1 MNIGA
6 SINRLRKER
15 KLSQTELAQAA
26 GITQTS
32 LSQIENGQNRPSQK
46 TLDAICKK
54 LGISEPLLYVL
65 SMDENDVPVEKRLI
79 FETLYPLIKDMMT
92 KLFEE
97 GDSKLED

>member
-1 MNIGA
+1 MNIGTT
-6 SINRLRKER
+6 INQLRKER
-15 KLSQTELAQAA
+15 KLSQSELAQAA

-32 LSQIENGQNRPSQK
+32 LSQIENGQNRPNQK

-54 LGISEPLLYVL
+54 LGIPEPLLYVL
-65 SMDENDVPVEKRLI
+65 SLDENDVPAEKKAI
-79 FETLYPLIKDMMT
+79 FDTLYPLIKEMMT